1 MAFITKNFLAIIILL
16 LVVVLLAN
24 RCDHNT
30 TNKPTIVIDT
40 VWVKHDSI
48 VTSKPQLVKVISTP
62 IEKIITNIQYKPD
75 TNYQALLKQYNA
87 LLTLYFNKNIQKDTL
102 KLNKLGYISVTD
114 TVYNNLITGRV
125 YDYHITYPEITKSIT
140 RHTNQLY
147 IGGGLEGNRIN
158 LVNQINLGLLLKN
171 KKDQVFGASI
181 GLNQGGVIQYSI
193 NSYWKIKL

>member
-1 MAFITKNFLAIIILL
+1 MAFVEKNFLAIIILL

-24 RCDHNT
+24 RCDHSGV
-30 TNKPTIVIDT
+30 KPTIVIDT
-40 VWVKHDSI
+40 VYVHHDSI

-87 LLTLYFNKNIQKDTL
+87 LLMLYFRKNIQKDTL
-102 KLNKLGYISVTD
+102 NLNKLGYISVTD

-158 LVNQINLGLLLKN
+158 LVNQINVGLLLKN

-181 GLNQGGVIQYSI
+181 GLDQSGVIQYSI

>member
-1 MAFITKNFLAIIILL
+1 MAFVEKNFLAIIILL
-16 LVVVLLAN
+16 LVLVLLAN
-24 RCDHNT
+24 RCDHSGV
-30 TNKPTIVIDT
+30 KPTIVIDT
-40 VWVKHDSI
+40 VYVHHDSI

-140 RHTNQLY
+140 LHNNQLY
-147 IGGGLEGNRIN
+147 IGGGLQGNPASLI
-158 LVNQINLGLLLKN
+158 NQINVGLLLKN

-181 GLNQGGVIQYSI
+181 GLNQNGAIQYGI

>member
-1 MAFITKNFLAIIILL
+1 MAFVTKNFLAIIVLL
-16 LVVVLLAN
+16 LVVLLLTN
-24 RCDHNT
+24 RCDHSGT
-30 TNKPTIVIDT
+30 KPTIVTDT
-40 VWVKHDSI
+40 VYIHHDSI
-48 VTSKPQLVKVISTP
+48 ITSKPQLVKVIYTP
-62 IEKIITNIQYKPD
+62 IEKIVTNIQYKPD

-114 TVYNNLITGRV
+114 TVYNNLITGRA
-125 YDYHITYPEITKSIT
+125 YDYHLTYPEITKIIT

-147 IGGGLEGNRIN
+147 IGGALEGNRIN

-171 KKDQVFGASI
+171 KKDQIFGASI
-181 GLNQGGVIQYSI
+181 GLDQSGVVQYSI

>member
-1 MAFITKNFLAIIILL
+1 MAFVTKNFLAIIVLL
-16 LVVVLLAN
+16 LVVLLLTN
-24 RCDHNT
+24 RCDHSGT
-30 TNKPTIVIDT
+30 KPTIVTDT
-40 VWVKHDSI
+40 VYVHRDSV
-48 VTSKPQLVKVISTP
+48 VTSKPQLVKVIYTP
-62 IEKIITNIQYKPD
+62 IEKIVTNIQYKPD

-114 TVYNNLITGRV
+114 TVYNNLITGRA
-125 YDYHITYPEITKSIT
+125 YDYHLTYPEITKIIT

-147 IGGGLEGNRIN
+147 IGGALEGNRIN

-171 KKDQVFGASI
+171 KKDQIFGASI
-181 GLNQGGVIQYSI
+181 GLDQSGVVQYSI

>member
-1 MAFITKNFLAIIILL
+1 MAFVEKNFLAIIILL
-16 LVVVLLAN
+16 LVLVLLAN
-24 RCDHNT
+24 RCDHSGV
-30 TNKPTIVIDT
+30 KPTIVIDT
-40 VWVKHDSI
+40 VYVHHDSI

-140 RHTNQLY
+140 RHTNQVY
-147 IGGGLEGNRIN
+147 VGGGLQGNPASLI
-158 LVNQINLGLLLKN
+158 NQINVGLLLKN

-181 GLNQGGVIQYSI
+181 GLNQNGAIQYGI